1 MTLLLEARNL
11 TFTYRDGDTQSL
23 VLRDASLSVR
33 PGEFVGLMGPSGSGK
48 SSLLFLLAGLRAPA
62 SGEVRLQG
70 APWPADAGARADQ
83 RRRSLGLVLQE
94 PFLLTHLSV
103 RENAVAH
110 AIDDGAAAR
119 IPGLAGSL
127 GIAHCLDSLPQR
139 LSVGERQRASVLRAL
154 VNSPMLILADEPTA
168 HLDHAAGRQVIELL
182 VHGARAA
189 GLVVASHDPQMLA
202 AATRVLRL
210 EDGRLVETDAGTRGA
225 SDGGP

>member
-11 TFTYRDGDTQSL
+11 EFAFRNGDTHTP
-23 VLRDASLSVR
+23 VLRDVSLSVG

-48 SSLLFLLAGLRAPA
+48 SSLLFLLAGLRTPA
-62 SGEVRLQG
+62 HGEVRVLG
-70 APWPADAGARADQ
+70 TPWPVDAGARADQ

-103 RENAVAH
+103 RENALAH
-110 AIDDGAAAR
+110 AIDDDAAAR
-119 IPGLAGSL
+119 IPDLAGPL
-127 GIAHCLDSLPQR
+127 GIGHCLDTLPHH

-154 VNSPMLILADEPTA
+154 VNSPMLVLADEPTA

-189 GLVVASHDPQMLA
+189 GLVVATHDPEMLA

-210 EDGRLVETDAGTRGA
+210 NDGRLVEVGAGG
-225 SDGGP
+225 